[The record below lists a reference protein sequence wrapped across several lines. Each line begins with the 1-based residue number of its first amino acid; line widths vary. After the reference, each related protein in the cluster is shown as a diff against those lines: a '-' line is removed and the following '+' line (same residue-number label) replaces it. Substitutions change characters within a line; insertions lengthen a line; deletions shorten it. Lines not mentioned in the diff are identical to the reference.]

1 MPTKSTIARTLILIV
16 ALVNQIGV
24 STGHSTLAIDDET
37 ITQAVSLIFTIAAS
51 IVCWWKNNSFTDP
64 AIKADELM
72 KELKHGKD
80 SR

>member
-1 MPTKSTIARTLILIV
+1 MPAKSTIARTLILIV

-51 IVCWWKNNSFTDP
+51 IVCWWKNNSFTYP